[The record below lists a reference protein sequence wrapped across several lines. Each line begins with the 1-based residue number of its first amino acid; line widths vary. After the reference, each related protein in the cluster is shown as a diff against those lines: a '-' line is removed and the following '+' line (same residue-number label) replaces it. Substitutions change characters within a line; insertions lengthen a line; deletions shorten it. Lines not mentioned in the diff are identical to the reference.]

1 MSSAFPQIPVPPSHG
16 EDTPTALHPPSYEAG
31 LWLDTPTPALVPAT
45 PAQILPCT
53 QGASQGS
60 PPAHWTMDSVGS
72 PPGSPP
78 NPVSPHP
85 QPRELKGVCHQ
96 RVSCRFSR
104 EASEGLALGLGPGG
118 LSPEWPELGAGRREG
133 KSARPAGARALS
145 RRKLQ
150 GTSAP
155 RVPRTSRAQPPGA
168 TARGLHSP
176 SPPRS
181 MPPQQHIPGLH
192 TPGLLM
198 PHILR

>member
-1 MSSAFPQIPVPPSHG
+1 MKLGSGWTS
-16 EDTPTALHPPSYEAG
+16 
-31 LWLDTPTPALVPAT
+31 PTPALVPTT
-45 PAQILPCT
+45 PARILPCT
-53 QGASQGS
+53 QGASQGP

-96 RVSCRFSR
+96 WGSCRSSG

-118 LSPEWPELGAGRREG
+118 LSPQGPELGAGRHEG
-133 KSARPAGARALS
+133 KSARPAGARTLC
-145 RRKLQ
+145 RQKLQ
-150 GTSAP
+150 GTRAP
-155 RVPRTSRAQPPGA
+155 RVPSASQARPLGA
-168 TARGLHSP
+168 TAGGLHSP

-181 MPPQQHIPGLH
+181 VPPQQHTPCLH

-198 PHILR
+198 PHALR